1 MLNKAIVP
9 AAAVLV
15 FLAASCN
22 SGRKEPLVEK
32 LSLEDTTKYV
42 TFKMDVE
49 LPAPVDASSTAI
61 REGIISSLDDQ
72 LTRITTYEDERMFPF
87 YEGDHNDTD
96 ALLGY
101 YKDQA
106 FSLLSKEAE
115 EDAQERIGYL
125 MADDELSEE
134 DFARMI
140 EETPKWECEY
150 SFEKIGETP
159 SYVVY
164 FSRNYIYMGGA
175 HGGITG
181 AGALTFDKSDGH
193 LVEHLIDP
201 SSTVPMQS
209 LLVKGLLGYY
219 SENGVE
225 MNEEELLGSLFIEDG
240 IIPLPG
246 WEPYPEG
253 DSLVF
258 TYQQYEIASYAEGMP
273 SFQLP
278 VNDLLPYLTSE
289 AKAILG
295 L

>member
-1 MLNKAIVP
+1 MLNRSIIP
-9 AAAVLV
+9 AAVSLLV
-15 FLAASCN
+15 LAASCN
-22 SGRKEPLVEK
+22 PGHRTPTTEK
-32 LSLEDTTKYV
+32 RFLEDSTKYASL
-42 TFKMDVE
+42 KMDIE
-49 LPAPVDASSTAI
+49 LPSPVDASSTAI

-72 LTRITTYEDERMFPF
+72 LTRITTYENEKMFPS

-101 YKDQA
+101 YKEQA
-106 FSLLSKEAE
+106 FSLLAKQAE
-115 EDAQERIGYL
+115 DDAQERIGYL

-134 DFARMI
+134 DLARMI
-140 EETPKWECEY
+140 EEAPRWEYEY

-181 AGALTFDKSDGH
+181 QGGLTFDKSDGH

-201 SSTVPMQS
+201 SSTIPMQA

-219 SENGVE
+219 SEAGVE
-225 MNEEELLGSLFIEDG
+225 MKEEELLENLFIEDG
-240 IIPLPG
+240 IIPLPA

-273 SFQLP
+273 SFSLP
-278 VNDLLPYLTSE
+278 LSDLLPYLSSE
-289 AKAILG
+289 AKSLLG

>member
-1 MLNKAIVP
+1 MLNKSIIP
-9 AAAVLV
+9 AAVSLLV
-15 FLAASCN
+15 LAASCN
-22 SGRKEPLVEK
+22 SGQKAPITEK
-32 LSLEDTTKYV
+32 RFLEDSTKYASL
-42 TFKMDVE
+42 KMDIE
-49 LPAPVDASSTAI
+49 LPAPVDASSIAI

-72 LTRITTYEDERMFPF
+72 LTRITTYENEKMFPS

-106 FSLLSKEAE
+106 FTLLAKEAE
-115 EDAQERIGYL
+115 DDAQERIGYL
-125 MADDELSEE
+125 MANDELSEE
-134 DFARMI
+134 EFTRMV
-140 EETPKWECEY
+140 EETPRWQYEY

-181 AGALTFDKSDGH
+181 AGGLTFDKSDGH

-201 SSTVPMQS
+201 SSTIPMQS
-209 LLVKGLLGYY
+209 LLVKGLLSFY
-219 SENGVE
+219 SDLSIE
-225 MNEEELLGSLFIEDG
+225 MKEEELLESLFIEDG

-253 DSLVF
+253 DSMVF
-258 TYQQYEIASYAEGMP
+258 IYQQYEIASYAQGMP
-273 SFQLP
+273 SFSLP
-278 VNDLLPYLTSE
+278 VNDLLPYLTLE